1 MLEKLK
7 TVDLKTLDI
16 TALRNILAMLDAQ
29 RFQIIAKEKEVSEAI
44 AAHEQAAIKARGP
57 NPLGVKKIG

>member
-7 TVDLKTLDI
+7 TVDLKSATLP
-16 TALRNILAMLDAQ
+16 ALRNILAMLDKERAAL
-29 RFQIIAKEKEVSEAI
+29 IAKEKEVSEAI